1 MATVIDSLLVELG
14 LDIDDFLKKDAEAT
28 KAAEKTAAKIT
39 NAQKKSND
47 KRKPLD
53 DAQAKRT
60 RENANEEKKRADAT
74 VDGFK
79 KMALQASALFLGFD
93 TLKGFVSLLGNLNSN
108 EAGLGRLSNNLGVNV
123 HEMNTWGLAAER
135 MGGKAADVQGSIA
148 MVSKAITDLNVNAQ
162 VDPIFLVAQRLGI
175 DTRDIKDK
183 TKFLLDLG
191 DKLREYSKLHGRDNA
206 FNISGLDATTFNLI
220 TADNARA
227 LLADAARLNS
237 ITETTAAEAAK
248 TQAKVEKIYQRGK
261 NILTEVGHNITGPAV
276 DIVDQVMTAT
286 GHQLDALNAAAHGD
300 FSVAYN
306 ALKNS
311 FGYGVVT
318 DRAELEDALDRGG
331 DAAGV
336 PREVMRAIALNESN
350 FDPDII
356 SGKKKSRAG
365 ATGLMQLMPQT
376 FGNDVGKDTFKD
388 IDKAAA
394 ELARLAKHYN
404 GNWVKAAEAYNWG
417 QGNLDHYLAG
427 DINPKTGKPYV
438 LPEETRKYAAKFIAA
453 TPNLPRGDAPAIT
466 GAGGAG
472 NQTTVTVGQ
481 VVVHTQATDAN
492 GMAQGA
498 AGAIQKQ
505 TMIAQANTAV
515 TQ

>member
-1 MATVIDSLLVELG
+1 MATVIDSLLIELG
-14 LDIDDFLKKDAEAT
+14 LDVDDFLKKDAEAT
-28 KAAEKTAAKIT
+28 KAAEKSAAKIT
-39 NAQKKSND
+39 TAQKKSNAT
-47 KRKPLD
+47 RKPLD

-60 RENANEEKKRADAT
+60 RENANEEKKRADQT

-108 EAGLGRLSNNLGVNV
+108 EAGLGRLSANLGVNV

-148 MVSKAITDLNVNAQ
+148 TVSKAITDLNVNAQ

-191 DKLREYSKLHGRDNA
+191 DKLREYSKAHGRDNA

-227 LLADAARLNS
+227 LLADASRLNS
-237 ITETTAAEAAK
+237 ITEATAAEAAK
-248 TQAKVEKIYQRGK
+248 TQAKVEKLYQRGK
-261 NILTEVGHNITGPAV
+261 NMLTEVGHNITGPAV
-276 DIVDQVMTAT
+276 DTVDGGMTAA
-286 GHQLDALNAAAHGD
+286 GHQLHALNAAAHGD
-300 FSVAYN
+300 FAIAVN

-311 FGYGVVT
+311 VGRGIVT

-336 PREVMRAIALNESN
+336 PREVMRAIAMQESHM
-350 FDPDII
+350 DPNAVNKQ
-356 SGKKKSRAG
+356 SGAR
-365 ATGLMQLMPQT
+365 GLMQLNPKVKGFENAGANT
-376 FGNDVGKDTFKD
+376 FED

-394 ELARLAKHYN
+394 ELKRLAKHYN
-404 GNWVKAAEAYNWG
+404 GDWTKAAEAYNYG
-417 QGNLDHYLAG
+417 QGNFDHYLKG

-453 TPNLPRGDAPAIT
+453 TPNLPRGDAAAI
-466 GAGGAG
+466 AG
-472 NQTTVTVGQ
+472 NGGNTTNVTVGA
-481 VVVHTQATDAN
+481 VNVHTQATDAD
-492 GMAQGA
+492 GMARGA
-498 AGAIQKQ
+498 AAAIQKQ
-505 TMIAQANTAV
+505 TMIAQSNTGV

>member
-60 RENANEEKKRADAT
+60 RENANAEKKRADQT

-79 KMALQASALFLGFD
+79 KMALQATALFLGFD

-108 EAGLGRLSNNLGVNV
+108 EAGLGRLSSNLGINV

-135 MGGKAADVQGSIA
+135 MGGSATDVQASIGT
-148 MVSKAITDLNVNAQ
+148 VSKAITDLNVNSQ
-162 VDPIFLVAQRLGI
+162 VDPLFLVAQRLGI

-191 DKLREYSKLHGRDNA
+191 DKLRDYSKLHGRDNA
-206 FNISGLDATTFNLI
+206 FNISGLNAATFNLI

-227 LLADAARLNS
+227 LLTEASRLNS
-237 ITETTAAEAAK
+237 ITEETAKQAQV
-248 TQAKVEKIYQRGK
+248 TQDKIEKLKQRGK
-261 NILTEVGHNITGPAV
+261 QI
-276 DIVDQVMTAT
+276 MTDT
-286 GHQLDALNAAAHGD
+286 GHALTPVVVDVVSGGVEAGMQQLEATAALAHGQ
-300 FSVAYN
+300 FSEAYN
-306 ALKNS
+306 LLKNS
-311 FGYGVVT
+311 FGKGIVT
-318 DRAELEDALDRGG
+318 DRDELNAALDRGA
-331 DAAGV
+331 DYAGI
-336 PREVMRAIALNESN
+336 PREVLHAIAMQESHMN
-350 FDPDII
+350 PRAVNKD
-356 SGKKKSRAG
+356 SGA
-365 ATGLMQLMPQT
+365 AGLMQLNPKVKGFENAGANT
-376 FGNDVGKDTFKD
+376 FED

-394 ELARLAKHYN
+394 ELKRLAKHYN
-404 GNWVKAAEAYNWG
+404 GDYVKAAEAYNWG
-417 QGNLDHYLAG
+417 QGNLDHFLKG
-427 DINPKTGKPYV
+427 DVNPKTGRPYV
-438 LPEETRKYAAKFIAA
+438 MPEETRKYAAKFIAA

-466 GAGGAG
+466 GAGGS
-472 NQTTVTVGQ
+472 NSTSVTVGQ
-481 VVVHTQATDAN
+481 VVVHTQATDAQ

-498 AGAIQKQ
+498 AAAIQKQ